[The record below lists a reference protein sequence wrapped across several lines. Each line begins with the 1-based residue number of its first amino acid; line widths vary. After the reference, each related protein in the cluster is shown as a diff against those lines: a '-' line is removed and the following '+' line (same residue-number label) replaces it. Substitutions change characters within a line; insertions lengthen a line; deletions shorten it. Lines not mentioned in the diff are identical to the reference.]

1 MASFD
6 ELLSGIHDSVMDTPT
21 AQSNI
26 IAVDNKRQFTPVDF
40 DTVIAY
46 EGDINSQIITF
57 QLPKTH
63 EGHELSGCTDK
74 ILKWKNLA
82 SGVEGTFKL
91 KPITVDGDNEHLYL
105 QWEIAPE
112 AFSEA
117 GNIEISISFFDY
129 ADEGHTKLAFSWNT
143 PPYSGL
149 SVGKSNADVGYHFPA
164 KNEIL
169 VIDKET
175 KQIVAPVGY
184 NNVICNFGDVGIANV
199 YFLVN
204 RYLGK
209 NEDLDVTK
217 SEITIYISINGYR
230 RQVILDSG
238 SYRLYSPEIS
248 DRNKEGLV
256 FIDWEV
262 PAELTTNEQFG
273 PGNLQI
279 ALEFVI
285 KEGEKATIKKRW
297 LSNTYNDLRVANSI
311 IQINSNPGDPSLTM
325 DTVYRLIE
333 AFFEINDIVF
343 E

>member
-21 AQSNI
+21 TQSNI
-26 IAVDNKRQFTPVDF
+26 IAIDNKRQFTPVDF

-57 QLPKTH
+57 QLPKMH

-91 KPITVDGDNEHLYL
+91 KPTTVDEDNDHLYL
-105 QWEIAPE
+105 QWEVAPE

-117 GNIEISISFFDY
+117 GNIEISMSFFDY
-129 ADEGHTKLAFSWNT
+129 TDKEKTSLAFSWNT

-169 VIDKET
+169 IIDKET
-175 KQIVAPVGY
+175 KQIIAPAGY
-184 NNVICNFGDVGIANV
+184 NNIICNFGDVGVANV

-209 NEDLDVTK
+209 NEDLDILA
-217 SEITIYISINGYR
+217 SEITIYVIINGYR
-230 RQVILDSG
+230 REVILPKEAC
-238 SYRLYSPEIS
+238 RTYSAEI
-248 DRNKEGLV
+248 DGRKNGLI
-256 FIDWEV
+256 FIEWEV
-262 PAELTTNEQFG
+262 SEEFTAQEMFG
-273 PGNLQI
+273 PGGLQV
-279 ALEFVI
+279 ALGFAI
-285 KEGEKATIKKRW
+285 KEGEVVKKRW
-297 LSNTYNDLRVANSI
+297 LSNLYSNLKIDSSI
-311 IQINSNPGDPSLTM
+311 IEIIPEPGAPAVTRDSIYKLVEDFFT
-325 DTVYRLIE
+325 TNEIIIE
-333 AFFEINDIVF
+333 
-343 E
+343 